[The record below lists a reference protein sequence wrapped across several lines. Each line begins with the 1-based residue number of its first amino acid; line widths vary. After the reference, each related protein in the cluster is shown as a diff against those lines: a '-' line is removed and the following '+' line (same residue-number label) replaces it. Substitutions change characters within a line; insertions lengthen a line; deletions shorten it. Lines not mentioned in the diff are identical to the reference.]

1 MDHIDRDGFRANVGI
16 ILSNREDQVFLGGRN
31 RQSGWQFPQG
41 GIGVDETVEEAMFRE
56 LEEEVGL
63 QPQDVEVLGLTD
75 GWIRYHLPEKYIRRD
90 AHPVCIGQ
98 KQRWFLLRLVGED
111 SCVRLDT
118 THLPEFNR
126 WRWVDYWRPVREVI
140 CFKRKVYVQALHE
153 LGPMLFSDAV
163 PPRPRWWP
171 KEWELQSND

>member
-16 ILSNREDQVFLGGRN
+16 ILSNFEDQVFLGGRT

-41 GIGVDETVEEAMFRE
+41 GIAVDETVEEAMYRE

-63 QPQDVEVLGLTD
+63 RPQDVEVLGITD
-75 GWIRYHLPEKYIRRD
+75 DWIRYELPEKYIRRD
-90 AHPVCIGQ
+90 VEPVCIGQ
-98 KQRWFLLRLVGED
+98 KQRWFMLRLVGED
-111 SCVRLDT
+111 SCVCLDT
-118 THLPEFNR
+118 TPLPEFNR

-140 CFKRKVYVQALHE
+140 YFKRKVYVQALQE
-153 LGPMLFSDAV
+153 LGPILFSDKV

-171 KEWELQSND
+171 KEWDLQDND